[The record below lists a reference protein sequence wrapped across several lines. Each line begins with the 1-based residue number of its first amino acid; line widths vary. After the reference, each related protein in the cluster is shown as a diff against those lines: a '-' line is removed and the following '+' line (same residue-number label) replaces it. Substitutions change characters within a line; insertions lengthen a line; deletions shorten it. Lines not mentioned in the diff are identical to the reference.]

1 MRLID
6 GEALSKGLQD
16 VLKERADEK
25 GTAAYQIFEL
35 FIEYLAEKPTID
47 AVPMQKAHWIK
58 KGNEKTCSGCGFI
71 YYSNN
76 DDWNYCPNC
85 GAGRE

>member
-1 MRLID
+1 MRLINIAPF
-6 GEALSKGLQD
+6 EEKGL
-16 VLKERADEK
+16 
-25 GTAAYQIFEL
+25 
-35 FIEYLAEKPTID
+35 AEIVVRYSKMGEQRTTEFVYTSTVPTID
-47 AVPMQKAHWIK
+47 AVPMKKAHWIK